1 MAERGVSWENMENTK
16 HMEKMQDINEMTLNT
31 LFMIQNTLLVTK
43 KTLLVTQNT
52 LHVNR
57 ITQNTLF
64 FNVNGRKNHNM
75 RSENMILGQL

>member
-16 HMEKMQDINEMTLNT
+16 NEEKMQDINEMTLNT

-52 LHVNR
+52 LHVN
-57 ITQNTLF
+57 Q
-64 FNVNGRKNHNM
+64 KYSKH
-75 RSENMILGQL
+75 SS